1 MCGTIRTP
9 SLSADASEN
18 LHRIDVQLVAG
29 KAVERHPQED
39 VLGLHG
45 LVELDFGGA
54 AGVELELGDLFTLVR
69 AGLGVHANVALAAG
83 RTDLDD
89 HAIRFL
95 GLAEVEVITV
105 TLLSVRIGQ
114 ELAVVDLIRS
124 RVLRHLRFRNL
135 PHLLI
140 RSHHLVDVLL
150 GGMAL
155 LRGFLRPP

>member
-1 MCGTIRTP
+1 M
-9 SLSADASEN
+9 SADASEN

-114 ELAVVDLIRS
+114 ELAVVDLTASIMCME
-124 RVLRHLRFRNL
+124 NKM
-135 PHLLI
+135 P
-140 RSHHLVDVLL
+140 
-150 GGMAL
+150 MY
-155 LRGFLRPP
+155 GFGLNEENSIVNAMSGKFSGTKVTV